1 MAKKTFKPEDIL
13 NVTNRSSHSVSYPVP
28 ESDNKRWRDFA
39 PNETKKITYGEI
51 EAAVQQPGCNLL
63 FYRYLLITDSDAAEE
78 VMNQKPELEYFMTAD
93 QIKTWLPTCS
103 LDQLLDALDFAPE
116 GVLTL
121 IKKYAVEL
129 PLNDMN
135 KANAIKKK
143 LKFDVI
149 KAIELDKTS
158 KEEDKVPLE
167 EKKERRVVLND
178 SNGQPTRRV
187 TITPTENK

>member
-39 PNETKKITYGEI
+39 PNETKKISYGEI

-63 FYRYLLITDSDAAEE
+63 FYKYLLITDPDAAEE
-78 VMNQKPELEYFMTAD
+78 VMNQKPEPEYFMTAE
-93 QIKTWLPTCS
+93 QVKAWLPTCS
-103 LDQLLDALDFAPE
+103 LDQFLDALDFAPE

-129 PLNDMN
+129 PINDMN
-135 KANAIKKK
+135 KANAIKEK
-143 LKFDVI
+143 LKFDVL
-149 KAIELDKTS
+149 KAIELDKAS
-158 KEEDKVPLE
+158 KEEDEPQQE
-167 EKKERRVVLND
+167 EKKVRRAAAP
-178 SNGQPTRRV
+178 STEEPAKPAGRRIAID
-187 TITPTENK
+187 TK